1 MTDRQAKSQHVA
13 EQFKTLF
20 AQMQK
25 LAQEADHQEL
35 VAQIHSDAQLTHLQR
50 HIFQEL
56 LYDQPS
62 PSSTLRDELT
72 GLLIRSSLIES
83 LDLALRGLQQSSN
96 AILAVCFIDLDGFK
110 EINDQHGHAL
120 GDQAL
125 CLVSARLQNSI
136 RSDDLLCRW
145 GGDEFVVV
153 LQNVDRPE
161 SVENLANRLLTAI
174 SHPLR
179 LSADEPLTLFLG
191 ASIGVSIVMP
201 ATSIASQEKVDALTF
216 IEQADQAMYSAKKA
230 GKNRIEIT
238 TS

>member
-25 LAQEADHQEL
+25 LAQEANHQEL
-35 VAQIHSDAQLTHLQR
+35 IAQIHSDAQLTHLQR

-62 PSSTLRDELT
+62 PSLTLRDELT
-72 GLLIRSSLIES
+72 GLLIRSSLLES
-83 LDLALRGLQQSSN
+83 LDLALKGLQSSN

-125 CLVSARLQNSI
+125 SLVSARLQNSI

-153 LQNVDRPE
+153 LQNIDRPE

-191 ASIGVSIVMP
+191 ASIGVSIVMS
-201 ATSIASQEKVDALTF
+201 ATSFASQGKVDALTF
-216 IEQADQAMYSAKKA
+216 IERADQAMYNAKKI

-238 TS
+238 TA

>member
-1 MTDRQAKSQHVA
+1 MTDRQAKSQYVA

-25 LAQEADHQEL
+25 LAQEANHQEL

-50 HIFQEL
+50 HVFQEL
-56 LYDQPS
+56 LYDHS
-62 PSSTLRDELT
+62 SSSTILRDELT
-72 GLLIRSSLIES
+72 GLLVRSSLLES
-83 LDLALRGLQQSSN
+83 LDLALKGLQSSN

-125 CLVSARLQNSI
+125 SLVSTHLQNSI
-136 RSDDLLCRW
+136 RSHDLLCRW

-153 LQNVDRPE
+153 LQNIDRPE

-174 SHPLR
+174 AHPLR

-201 ATSIASQEKVDALTF
+201 VTSIASQEKVDALTF
-216 IEQADQAMYSAKKA
+216 IERADQAMYSAKKA

>member
-35 VAQIHSDAQLTHLQR
+35 IAQIHSDAQLTHLQR

-72 GLLIRSSLIES
+72 GLLIRSSLLES
-83 LDLALRGLQQSSN
+83 LDLALKGLQGSN

-145 GGDEFVVV
+145 GGDEFVVA

-191 ASIGVSIVMP
+191 ASIGVSIVTA
-201 ATSIASQEKVDALTF
+201 ATSMASLEQVDALTF
-216 IEQADQAMYSAKKA
+216 IERADQAMYNAKKA

>member
-35 VAQIHSDAQLTHLQR
+35 IAQIHSDAQLTHLQR

-72 GLLIRSSLIES
+72 GLPIRSSLLES
-83 LDLALRGLQQSSN
+83 LDLALKGLQGSN

-125 CLVSARLQNSI
+125 SLVSARLQNSI

-153 LQNVDRPE
+153 LQNIDRPE

-201 ATSIASQEKVDALTF
+201 STSIASQEKVDALTL
-216 IEQADQAMYSAKKA
+216 IERADQAMYNAKKA

-238 TS
+238 TA

>member
-72 GLLIRSSLIES
+72 GLLIRSSLLES
-83 LDLALRGLQQSSN
+83 LDLALKGLQSSD

-125 CLVSARLQNSI
+125 SLVSTRLQNSI

-145 GGDEFVVV
+145 GGDEFVVA
-153 LQNVDRPE
+153 LQNVDRLE

-191 ASIGVSIVMP
+191 ASIGVSIVTA
-201 ATSIASQEKVDALTF
+201 ATSMASLEQVDALTF
-216 IEQADQAMYSAKKA
+216 IERADQAMYNAKKA
-230 GKNRIEIT
+230 GKNRIEIAT
-238 TS
+238 L

>member
-1 MTDRQAKSQHVA
+1 MTDRQAKSQYVA

-25 LAQEADHQEL
+25 LAQEANHQEL

-50 HIFQEL
+50 HVFQEL
-56 LYDQPS
+56 LYDHS
-62 PSSTLRDELT
+62 SSSTILRDELT
-72 GLLIRSSLIES
+72 GLLVRSSLLKS
-83 LDLALRGLQQSSN
+83 LDLALKGLQSSN

-201 ATSIASQEKVDALTF
+201 ATSIASQEQVDALTF
-216 IEQADQAMYSAKKA
+216 IERADQAMYNAKKA

>member
-25 LAQEADHQEL
+25 LAQEANHQEL
-35 VAQIHSDAQLTHLQR
+35 IAQIHSEAQLTHLQR

-62 PSSTLRDELT
+62 PSLTLRDELT
-72 GLLIRSSLIES
+72 GLLIRSSLLES
-83 LDLALRGLQQSSN
+83 LDLALKGLQNSN

-125 CLVSARLQNSI
+125 SLVSTRLQNSI

-153 LQNVDRPE
+153 LQNIVRPE

-201 ATSIASQEKVDALTF
+201 ATSIASQGKVDALTF
-216 IEQADQAMYSAKKA
+216 IERADQAMYSAKKA

-238 TS
+238 TA

>member
-35 VAQIHSDAQLTHLQR
+35 VAQIHSDAQLTHLER

-72 GLLIRSSLIES
+72 GLLIRSSLLES
-83 LDLALRGLQQSSN
+83 LDLALRGLQSSN
-96 AILAVCFIDLDGFK
+96 TILAVCFIDLDGFK

-125 CLVSARLQNSI
+125 CLVSTRLQNSI

-191 ASIGVSIVMP
+191 ASIGVSIVTA
-201 ATSIASQEKVDALTF
+201 ATSIASQEQVDALTF
-216 IEQADQAMYSAKKA
+216 IERADQAMYSAKKA

>member
-25 LAQEADHQEL
+25 LAQEANHQEL
-35 VAQIHSDAQLTHLQR
+35 IAQIHSDAQLTHLQR

-62 PSSTLRDELT
+62 PSLTLRDELT
-72 GLLIRSSLIES
+72 GLLIRSSLLES
-83 LDLALRGLQQSSN
+83 LDLALKGLQGSN

-125 CLVSARLQNSI
+125 SLVSTRLQNSI

-153 LQNVDRPE
+153 LQNIDRPE

-174 SHPLR
+174 AHPLR

-201 ATSIASQEKVDALTF
+201 VTSIASQGKVDALTF
-216 IEQADQAMYSAKKA
+216 IERADQAMYNAKKA

>member
-25 LAQEADHQEL
+25 LAQAANHQEL
-35 VAQIHSDAQLTHLQR
+35 IAQIHSDAQLTHLER

-72 GLLIRSSLIES
+72 GLLIRSSLLES
-83 LDLALRGLQQSSN
+83 LDLALRGLQSSN
-96 AILAVCFIDLDGFK
+96 TILAVCFIDLDGFK

-125 CLVSARLQNSI
+125 CLVSTRLQNSI

-191 ASIGVSIVMP
+191 ASIGVSIVTA
-201 ATSIASQEKVDALTF
+201 ATSIASQEQVDALTF
-216 IEQADQAMYSAKKA
+216 IERADQAMYSAKKA

>member
-35 VAQIHSDAQLTHLQR
+35 IAQIHSDAQLTHLQR

-72 GLLIRSSLIES
+72 GLLIRSSLLES
-83 LDLALRGLQQSSN
+83 LDLALKGLQGSN

-120 GDQAL
+120 ADQAL
-125 CLVSARLQNSI
+125 SLVSARLQNSI

-153 LQNVDRPE
+153 LQNIDRPE

-201 ATSIASQEKVDALTF
+201 STSIASQEKVDALTF
-216 IEQADQAMYSAKKA
+216 IERADQAMYNAKKA

-238 TS
+238 TA

>member
-35 VAQIHSDAQLTHLQR
+35 IAQIHSDAQLTHLQR

-72 GLLIRSSLIES
+72 GLPIRSSLLES
-83 LDLALRGLQQSSN
+83 LDLALKGLQGSN

-125 CLVSARLQNSI
+125 SLVSARLQNSI

-153 LQNVDRPE
+153 LQNIDRPE

-191 ASIGVSIVMP
+191 ASIGVSIVTA
-201 ATSIASQEKVDALTF
+201 ATSMASLEQVDALTF
-216 IEQADQAMYSAKKA
+216 IERADQAMYNAKKA

-238 TS
+238 TL

>member
-1 MTDRQAKSQHVA
+1 MTDRQAKSQYVT
-13 EQFKTLF
+13 EQFKILF

-25 LAQEADHQEL
+25 LAQEANHQEL
-35 VAQIHSDAQLTHLQR
+35 VAQIHSDAQLSHLQH

-62 PSSTLRDELT
+62 PSSILRDELT
-72 GLLIRSSLIES
+72 GLLIRSSLLES
-83 LDLALRGLQQSSN
+83 LDLSLKSLKNSN

-125 CLVSARLQNSI
+125 SLVSTRLQNSI

-153 LQNVDRPE
+153 LQNIDRPE
-161 SVENLANRLLTAI
+161 SVESLANRLLTAI

-179 LSADEPLTLFLG
+179 LNADGPLTLFLG
-191 ASIGVSIVMP
+191 ASIGVSIVM
-201 ATSIASQEKVDALTF
+201 AETSIASQEKVDALTL
-216 IEQADQAMYSAKKA
+216 IERADQAMYNAKKA

-238 TS
+238 AS

>member
-1 MTDRQAKSQHVA
+1 MTDRQAKSQYVA

-83 LDLALRGLQQSSN
+83 LDLALRGLQSSN

-191 ASIGVSIVMP
+191 ASIGVSIVT
-201 ATSIASQEKVDALTF
+201 AAISIASLEQVDALTF
-216 IEQADQAMYSAKKA
+216 IERADQAMYNAKKA

>member
-35 VAQIHSDAQLTHLQR
+35 IAQIHSDAQLTHLQR

-72 GLLIRSSLIES
+72 GLLIRSSLLES
-83 LDLALRGLQQSSN
+83 LDLALKGLQGSN

-110 EINDQHGHAL
+110 AINDQHGHAL

-125 CLVSARLQNSI
+125 SLVSARLQNSI

-153 LQNVDRPE
+153 LQNIDRPE

-201 ATSIASQEKVDALTF
+201 STSIASQEKVDALTL
-216 IEQADQAMYSAKKA
+216 IERADQAMYNAKKA

-238 TS
+238 TA

>member
-25 LAQEADHQEL
+25 LAQEANHQEL
-35 VAQIHSDAQLTHLQR
+35 IAQIHSDAQLTHLQR

-62 PSSTLRDELT
+62 PSLTLRDELT
-72 GLLIRSSLIES
+72 GLLIRSSLLES
-83 LDLALRGLQQSSN
+83 LDLALKGLQGSN

-201 ATSIASQEKVDALTF
+201 ATSIASLEQVDALTF
-216 IEQADQAMYSAKKA
+216 IERADQAMYNAKKA

-238 TS
+238 TL

>member
-1 MTDRQAKSQHVA
+1 MTDRQAKSQYVA

-35 VAQIHSDAQLTHLQR
+35 IAQIHSDAQLTHLQR

-56 LYDQPS
+56 LYDRPS

-72 GLLIRSSLIES
+72 GLLIRSSLLES
-83 LDLALRGLQQSSN
+83 LDLALKGLQGSN

-125 CLVSARLQNSI
+125 SLVSARLQNSI

-153 LQNVDRPE
+153 LQNIDRPE

-201 ATSIASQEKVDALTF
+201 STSIASQEKVDALTL
-216 IEQADQAMYSAKKA
+216 IERADQAMYNAKKA

-238 TS
+238 TA

>member
-25 LAQEADHQEL
+25 LAQEANHQEL
-35 VAQIHSDAQLTHLQR
+35 IAQIHSDAQLTHLQR

-62 PSSTLRDELT
+62 PSLTLRDELT
-72 GLLIRSSLIES
+72 GLLIRSSLLES
-83 LDLALRGLQQSSN
+83 LDLALKGLQGSN

-125 CLVSARLQNSI
+125 SLVSARLQNSI

-153 LQNVDRPE
+153 LQNIDRPE

-201 ATSIASQEKVDALTF
+201 STSIASQEKVDALTL
-216 IEQADQAMYSAKKA
+216 IERADQAMYNAKKA

-238 TS
+238 TA

>member
-1 MTDRQAKSQHVA
+1 MTDRQAKSQHVT

-35 VAQIHSDAQLTHLQR
+35 IAQIHSDAQLTHLQR

-62 PSSTLRDELT
+62 PSSTLLDELT

-83 LDLALRGLQQSSN
+83 LDLALRGLQSSN

-201 ATSIASQEKVDALTF
+201 STSIASQEKVDALTL
-216 IEQADQAMYSAKKA
+216 IERADQAMYNAKKA

>member
-35 VAQIHSDAQLTHLQR
+35 IAQIHSDAQLTHLQR

-72 GLLIRSSLIES
+72 GLLIRSSLLES
-83 LDLALRGLQQSSN
+83 LDLALKGLQGSN

-125 CLVSARLQNSI
+125 SLVSARLQNSI

-153 LQNVDRPE
+153 LQNIDRQE

-201 ATSIASQEKVDALTF
+201 STSIASQEKVDALTL
-216 IEQADQAMYSAKKA
+216 IERADQAMYNAKKA

-238 TS
+238 TA

>member
-25 LAQEADHQEL
+25 LAQEANHQEL
-35 VAQIHSDAQLTHLQR
+35 IAQIHSDAQLTHLQR

-72 GLLIRSSLIES
+72 GLLIRSSLLES
-83 LDLALRGLQQSSN
+83 LDLALKGLQSSD

-145 GGDEFVVV
+145 GGDEFVVA

-191 ASIGVSIVMP
+191 ASIGVSIVTA
-201 ATSIASQEKVDALTF
+201 ATSMASLEQVDALTF
-216 IEQADQAMYSAKKA
+216 IERADQAMYNAKKA

-238 TS
+238 TL

>member
-1 MTDRQAKSQHVA
+1 MTDRQAKSQHVT

-25 LAQEADHQEL
+25 LTQEANHQEL
-35 VAQIHSDAQLTHLQR
+35 IAQIHSDAQLTHLQR
-50 HIFQEL
+50 HIFHEL

-62 PSSTLRDELT
+62 PSLTLRDELT
-72 GLLIRSSLIES
+72 GLLIRSSLLES
-83 LDLALRGLQQSSN
+83 LDLALKGLQSSN

-125 CLVSARLQNSI
+125 SLVSTRLQSSI

-153 LQNVDRPE
+153 LQNIDRPE
-161 SVENLANRLLTAI
+161 SVENLANRLLIAI
-174 SHPLR
+174 AHPLR
-179 LSADEPLTLFLG
+179 LITDGPLTLFLG
-191 ASIGVSIVMP
+191 ASIGVSIVRP
-201 ATSIASQEKVDALTF
+201 ATSTDSQEKVDALTF
-216 IEQADQAMYSAKKA
+216 IERADQAMYNAKKA

>member
-25 LAQEADHQEL
+25 LAQEANHQEL
-35 VAQIHSDAQLTHLQR
+35 IAQIHSEAQLTHLQR

-62 PSSTLRDELT
+62 PSLTLRDELT
-72 GLLIRSSLIES
+72 GLLIRSSLLES
-83 LDLALRGLQQSSN
+83 LDLALKGLQGSN

-125 CLVSARLQNSI
+125 SLVSTRLQNSI

-153 LQNVDRPE
+153 LQNIDRPE

-174 SHPLR
+174 AHPLR
-179 LSADEPLTLFLG
+179 LSADGPLTLFLG

-201 ATSIASQEKVDALTF
+201 ATSITSQEKVDALTF
-216 IEQADQAMYSAKKA
+216 IERADQAMYSAKKA

-238 TS
+238 TL

>member
-25 LAQEADHQEL
+25 LAQEANHQEL
-35 VAQIHSDAQLTHLQR
+35 IAQIHSDAQLTHLQR

-62 PSSTLRDELT
+62 PSLTLRDELT
-72 GLLIRSSLIES
+72 GLLIRSSLLES
-83 LDLALRGLQQSSN
+83 LDLALKGLQGSN

-125 CLVSARLQNSI
+125 SLVSARLQNSI

-153 LQNVDRPE
+153 LQNIDRPE

-191 ASIGVSIVMP
+191 ASIGVSIVMS
-201 ATSIASQEKVDALTF
+201 ATSFASQGKVDALTF
-216 IEQADQAMYSAKKA
+216 IERADQAMYNAKKA

-238 TS
+238 TA

>member
-35 VAQIHSDAQLTHLQR
+35 VAQIHSDAQLTHLER

-72 GLLIRSSLIES
+72 GLLIRSSLLES
-83 LDLALRGLQQSSN
+83 LDLALRGLQSSN
-96 AILAVCFIDLDGFK
+96 TILAVCFIDLDGFK

-191 ASIGVSIVMP
+191 ASIGVSIVTA
-201 ATSIASQEKVDALTF
+201 ATSIASQEQVDALTF
-216 IEQADQAMYSAKKA
+216 IERADQAMYSAKKA

>member
-1 MTDRQAKSQHVA
+1 MTARQAKSQHVA

-179 LSADEPLTLFLG
+179 FSADEPLTLFLG
-191 ASIGVSIVMP
+191 ASIGVSIIMP

-216 IEQADQAMYSAKKA
+216 IEQADQAMYNAKKA

>member
-1 MTDRQAKSQHVA
+1 MTDSQAKSQHVA
-13 EQFKTLF
+13 EQFKALF

-25 LAQEADHQEL
+25 LAQVANHQKL
-35 VAQIHSDAQLTHLQR
+35 VAQIHSDAQLTHLQH

-62 PSSTLRDELT
+62 PSSILRDELT
-72 GLLIRSSLIES
+72 GLLIRSSLLES
-83 LDLALRGLQQSSN
+83 LDLALKGLQSSN
-96 AILAVCFIDLDGFK
+96 VILAVCFIDLDGFK

-125 CLVSARLQNSI
+125 SLVSTRLQNSI

-153 LQNVDRPE
+153 LQNIDRPE
-161 SVENLANRLLTAI
+161 SVENLANRLLIAI

-179 LSADEPLTLFLG
+179 LSADGPLTLFLG
-191 ASIGVSIVMP
+191 ASIGVAIVRP
-201 ATSIASQEKVDALTF
+201 ATSIASQKKLDALTF
-216 IEQADQAMYSAKKA
+216 IERADQAMYNAKKA

-238 TS
+238 TA

>member
-13 EQFKTLF
+13 EQFKALF

-25 LAQEADHQEL
+25 LAQEANHQKL
-35 VAQIHSDAQLTHLQR
+35 VAQIHSDAQLTHLQH
-50 HIFQEL
+50 HIFHEL

-62 PSSTLRDELT
+62 PSSILRDELT
-72 GLLIRSSLIES
+72 GLLVRSSLLES
-83 LDLALRGLQQSSN
+83 LDLALKGLQSSN

-125 CLVSARLQNSI
+125 SLVSTRLQNSI

-153 LQNVDRPE
+153 LQNIDRPE

-174 SHPLR
+174 AHPLR

-201 ATSIASQEKVDALTF
+201 ATSTDSQEKVDALTF
-216 IEQADQAMYSAKKA
+216 IERADQAMYNAKKA

>member
-35 VAQIHSDAQLTHLQR
+35 IAQIHSDAQLTHLQR

-72 GLLIRSSLIES
+72 GLLIRSSLLES
-83 LDLALRGLQQSSN
+83 LDLALKGLQGSN

-125 CLVSARLQNSI
+125 SLVSARLQNSI

-153 LQNVDRPE
+153 LQNIDRPE

-201 ATSIASQEKVDALTF
+201 STSIASQEKVDALTL
-216 IEQADQAMYSAKKA
+216 IERADQAMYNAKKA

-238 TS
+238 TA